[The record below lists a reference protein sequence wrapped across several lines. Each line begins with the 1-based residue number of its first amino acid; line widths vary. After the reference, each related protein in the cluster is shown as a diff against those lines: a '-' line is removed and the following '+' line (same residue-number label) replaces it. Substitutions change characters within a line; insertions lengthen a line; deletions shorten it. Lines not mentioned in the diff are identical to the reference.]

1 MNNLKNQIIKF
12 NPFNEQEEI
21 DKQIILNALNL
32 DNIFLRDNK
41 YMHMSASSW
50 IVNKSHD
57 KVLMI
62 YHKIY
67 DSWSWLGGHADGNMN
82 LLEVACKELE
92 EESGVKNYK
101 LVSEIPFSLEV
112 LTVDGHI
119 KNNKY
124 VNSHL
129 HLNITYLFEVDEDES
144 LVTNELETRGIKWI
158 SIDKLENEVSE
169 IWFMEHIYK
178 KLIAKMEVCQ

>member
-1 MNNLKNQIIKF
+1 MEQKYLHQVLPFLDELEEEKKQQLKDYFNTAPVWLLESFKIEYMEKGHIFVRENKF
-12 NPFNEQEEI
+12 
-21 DKQIILNALNL
+21 
-32 DNIFLRDNK
+32 
-41 YMHMSASSW
+41 MHMSASSW
-50 IVNKSHD
+50 IVNKTHD

-92 EESGVKNYK
+92 EESGVKNYS

-119 KNNKY
+119 KKNQY

-129 HLNITYLFEVDEDES
+129 HLNITS
-144 LVTNELETRGIKWI
+144 GSAMHTT
-158 SIDKLENEVSE
+158 SQ
-169 IWFMEHIYK
+169 H
-178 KLIAKMEVCQ
+178 